1 MKILFVSDTYYPHL
15 NGVYYFV
22 CRIAPLLQRNGHT
35 VAVLAPSET
44 IHFTRKLIDEIEV
57 YGVPSLPVVLYPK
70 VRVPIRFLL
79 RSRIRVL
86 LDELAPDVIHIQD
99 HFLLGRT
106 VVKVSKR
113 TAIPIMGTNHFMP
126 ENLSA
131 LIGRYRWKK
140 RLERLLWSRFSSV
153 YDQLMLVTTPTET
166 AARLIR
172 PLLKAEVVAVSS
184 GIDLKKFEPRQ
195 NIGRIRSQYGIPD
208 KPVLLFVGRLDPE
221 KKLDEVLDAA
231 SIALQQT
238 EFCLVVVGK
247 GIQQSALEKQ
257 AARLRITGNV
267 IFTGFVPEEELPIIY
282 QLSQCFIIASV
293 AELLSLATLQA
304 MASGLPVIAAKAGAL
319 EELVRDR
326 ENGLLFNSG
335 DIDKI
340 ACCMV
345 EVLGNDTL
353 CRRMGSK
360 SLEYSQQHDIH
371 GSVRAFESIYEYLG
385 QQGYWEIVDEPG
397 ILALPSKFSQKDWPG
412 TNKERMSCMRARSK

>member
-44 IHFTRKLIDEIEV
+44 MCFTRKMVDDIEV
-57 YGVPSLPVVLYPK
+57 FGVPSLPVVLYPK

-79 RSRIRVL
+79 RSRVRAL
-86 LDELAPDVIHIQD
+86 LDQFAPDVIHIQD

-106 VVKVSKR
+106 VLKANKR

-126 ENLSA
+126 ENLTA
-131 LIGRYRWKK
+131 LVRTFRWKK

-172 PLLKAEVVAVSS
+172 PLLTAEVVAVSS

-195 NIGRIRSQYGIPD
+195 HSGPIRSQYGIPD
-208 KPVLLFVGRLDPE
+208 KPALLFVGRLDPE
-221 KKLDEVLDAA
+221 KKLDEVLGAVA
-231 SIALQQT
+231 IAVRQT

-247 GIQQSALEKQ
+247 GVQQSALEKR
-257 AARLRITGNV
+257 AATLGITENV
-267 IFTGFVPEEELPIIY
+267 IFTGFVPEEDLPKIY
-282 QLSQCFIIASV
+282 HLSQCFIIASI

-304 MASGLPVIAAKAGAL
+304 MASGLPVIAARAGAL
-319 EELVRDR
+319 EELVHDR
-326 ENGLLFNSG
+326 ANGLLFSAG
-335 DIDKI
+335 DIQGMAD
-340 ACCMV
+340 CMV
-345 EVLGNDTL
+345 EIMGNNAL
-353 CRRMGSK
+353 CRQMGAK
-360 SLEYSQQHDIH
+360 SLEYSQQHDIQ
-371 GSVRAFESIYEYLG
+371 GTVRAFESIYEYVG
-385 QQGYWEIVDEPG
+385 QQGFWEIVDEPG
-397 ILALPSKFSQKDWPG
+397 YLALSSSIRK
-412 TNKERMSCMRARSK
+412 